1 MDGVSDAAFRFIT
14 AKYGKPDVITTEF
27 ISVDGIAY
35 GAMRLFDDFIYH
47 QIERPVVAQIFG
59 IEPEYF
65 YQAAQIICELGFDG
79 VDINMGCPAKTVS
92 RRGAGAGLILN
103 PKLAQEIVL
112 AVKSGVAD
120 WRQSGLSNTISE
132 KVLTEMRSTK
142 QKLVDL
148 GVEFTQDRK
157 LIPVSVKTR
166 IGYSEV
172 QVEEWIPKLLEV
184 QPASIAVHGRTLKQ
198 MYQGEAD
205 WQALSMVGQIITDFN
220 SGRRENEQVNYIANG
235 DVDSPEIAK
244 MRLEQSKADGLYI
257 GRGSYGNPWI
267 FMDIKSYLSGNR
279 EVSEERT
286 LETKAKVAY
295 EHALLHYKLKGE
307 SGFVQ
312 MRKHLA
318 WYLRGF
324 PGAVKLRVALMQ
336 ANSPVEVKAVLNETL
351 ELGL

>member
-35 GAMRLFDDFIYH
+35 GAARLFDDFIYH

-112 AVKSGVAD
+112 AVKAGITD
-120 WRQSGLSNTISE
+120 WQQSGLSNKISE
-132 KVLTEMRSTK
+132 KVLTEMWSTK
-142 QKLVDL
+142 QRLIDL
-148 GVEFTQDRK
+148 GVEFAHDRK
-157 LIPVSVKTR
+157 LVPVSVKTR

-172 QVEEWIPKLLEV
+172 QVEQWIPKLLEV

-205 WQALSMVGQIITDFN
+205 WQALSMVGEIITGYN
-220 SGRRENEQVNYIANG
+220 SQQKGIEKVNYIANG

-267 FMDIKSYLSGNR
+267 FADIKSYLSGNSLS
-279 EVSEERT
+279 SEERS
-286 LETKAKVAY
+286 LETKARVAY

-336 ANSPVEVKAVLNETL
+336 ANSPVEVKAILNETL
-351 ELGL
+351 ELGV